1 MCEPKSIIKNINV
14 PSCRN
19 CIYYKPCVY
28 GDEFSSTYSTCEKF
42 GEKDIITDK
51 IKYYYVELC
60 RDDELKCGKSGKY
73 FEKDEFIN
81 TKLLKYLIMKNLHYG
96 VIALPIFILVVSI
109 LGQSITPCLVGTRV
123 STLREITDCH
133 RSMS

>member
-1 MCEPKSIIKNINV
+1 MRADHLLFLFIKIFTVSMCDSKSIIKNINV

-42 GEKDIITDK
+42 GEKDIITGK
-51 IKYYYVELC
+51 IKHYYVELC
-60 RDDELKCGKSGKY
+60 RDDELKCGKNGKY
-73 FEKDEFIN
+73 FEKEEFIN

-96 VIALPIFILVVSI
+96 VIALPIFILVA
-109 LGQSITPCLVGTRV
+109 TT
-123 STLREITDCH
+123 
-133 RSMS
+133 MSHPSNQ